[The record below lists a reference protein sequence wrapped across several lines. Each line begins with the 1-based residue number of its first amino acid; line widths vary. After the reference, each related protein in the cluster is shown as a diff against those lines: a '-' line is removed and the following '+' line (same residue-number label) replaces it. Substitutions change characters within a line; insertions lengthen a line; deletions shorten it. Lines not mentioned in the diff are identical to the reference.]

1 MSANAQ
7 LSEKTGGR
15 TSGPGAAAAAAASKS
30 GEQTQYLTFMLER
43 ETFAIGILAIRE
55 IIEYNKLTVV
65 PMMPVCIRGVIN
77 LRGAVVPVM
86 DLAARFG
93 RAPARVSKRTC
104 IVIVEIDAGDQ
115 RQEVGVMVDAVNEVL
130 DIAAADIEPPP
141 SFGARIRAEFI
152 QGIGKVNGQF
162 VMLLDVNHVFS
173 SADLAALGALEID
186 AQASAAPEP
195 SV

>member
-1 MSANAQ
+1 MSTNAQ
-7 LSEKTGGR
+7 LGEKTGGR
-15 TSGPGAAAAAAASKS
+15 GSGPGSVSAAASKA

-65 PMMPVCIRGVIN
+65 PMMPACIRGVIN

-104 IVIVEIDAGDQ
+104 IVIVEIDAADQ

-130 DIAAADIEPPP
+130 DISAAEIEPPP

-162 VMLLDVNHVFS
+162 VILLDVNHVFS
-173 SADLAALGALEID
+173 STDLAALGALEVEG
-186 AQASAAPEP
+186 SSPAAPGP
-195 SV
+195 SA